1 MQTKSNVLVV
11 DDELGARESMK
22 MILNNRFDVSTADS
36 GNKAIQLVKQKDFD
50 VVVLDIRMP
59 DMSGIEVLQHIK
71 ELDPSPEVMMVTAHA
86 ALDTVKD
93 AMRLGAYDYIE
104 KPFKSF
110 DDFRDVVSRG
120 IERKIKSAKMMQI
133 TKDFEEVRKHL
144 IQLEKMSSLGQMA
157 SEVIHELATPIT
169 GVLGYSEFLLEQE
182 CDEIIKNSLRK
193 IKSEAERSQTII
205 RNILTF
211 ARKPENIK
219 AFININDV
227 VSRTIDIK
235 MHHFRTDNIQCTIS
249 LDPDL
254 PNTLADFN
262 QIQQVV
268 INIANNAQD
277 AMKSHEGRR
286 QLSITTTHDSK
297 FIYLAISNSGPCIP
311 KEYQDIIFEP
321 FFTTKRVEQGTGL
334 GLSISRDIL
343 QKHNGDI
350 RLTSKEGEGVT
361 FTLEIPI
368 VSEKT
373 K

>member
-1 MQTKSNVLVV
+1 MQTKGNVLVV

-22 MILNNRFDVSTADS
+22 MILNDRFDVSTADS

-50 VVVLDIRMP
+50 VVLLDIRMP
-59 DMSGIEVLQHIK
+59 DMTGIEVLQHIK
-71 ELDPSPEVMMVTAHA
+71 KQDPSPEVMMVTAYA
-86 ALDTVKD
+86 ALDTVQE
-93 AMRLGAYDYIE
+93 ALRFGAYDYVE
-104 KPFKSF
+104 KPFKNF
-110 DDFRDVVSRG
+110 DSLRDVVSRG
-120 IERKIKSAKMMQI
+120 VERKLKSSKTIQLAKE
-133 TKDFEEVRKHL
+133 FEEIKKQI

-211 ARKPENIK
+211 SRKPENIK
-219 AFININDV
+219 ALININEV
-227 VSRTIDIK
+227 VSKTIDIK
-235 MHHFRTDNIQCTIS
+235 MHHFRTDNIQCTLN
-249 LDPDL
+249 LDPNL
-254 PNTLADFN
+254 PDTLADFN

-268 INIANNAQD
+268 LNIANNAQD
-277 AMKSHEGRR
+277 AMKSHEGKK

-297 FIYLAISNSGPCIP
+297 LIYVVISNTGPSIP
-311 KEYQDIIFEP
+311 KEYQDVIFEP
-321 FFTTKRVEQGTGL
+321 FYTTKRVEQGTGL

-343 QKHNGDI
+343 LSHNGNI
-350 RLTSKEGEGVT
+350 RLSSKEGEGVT

-368 VSEKT
+368 ENK